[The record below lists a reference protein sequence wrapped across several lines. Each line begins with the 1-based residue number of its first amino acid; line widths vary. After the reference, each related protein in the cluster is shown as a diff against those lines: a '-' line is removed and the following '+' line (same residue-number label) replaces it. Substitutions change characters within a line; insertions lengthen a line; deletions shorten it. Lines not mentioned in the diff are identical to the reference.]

1 MSPTDTSPQDVN
13 AEVKDDGKVEEVT
26 KPGDKAASGPQDT
39 LTWPVLIT
47 CIFVGLAC
55 FYLFIVGLALMGN
68 SFKAMAGSGA
78 SQLFG
83 SVKDPIAGLMVGI
96 LATVMVQSSST
107 STSIVVSMVAADA
120 IEVVNAIPIIMG
132 ANIGTSVTNTIVS
145 MTQSGNRLDLE
156 RSFAGA
162 TVHDMFNCL
171 TVALLLPIEAI
182 IGAAEGTGG
191 PLYWLT
197 HAITTGMMGGEGGEA
212 LFKSP
217 LKEAAS
223 PFASVFLKANK
234 YVIYGQTLPRPTPQE
249 PASRCLGVC
258 ESESGAD
265 FENCTS
271 DESRRLEDVGEEYS
285 RALLNKRQLSEEEEP
300 KVWENQQC
308 KEYSC
313 VSKALS
319 KNFKKANGD
328 AYENLLP
335 CADALPGGAD
345 LCDGDP
351 CYMHAVAFYDAEI
364 TEGRL
369 ISGGFLKDA
378 GDEAGGIV
386 GVIFSLIF
394 MTLGLI
400 GLCKSLQKIFMGKAK
415 AFIEYSTK
423 LNDYVAILVGVAI
436 TIVVQSSSVT
446 TSALTPLVG
455 IGVLPVKKM
464 LPLTL
469 GANIG
474 TTCTALIAAC
484 VDLKF
489 NGVQIALAHLFFN
502 IIGILIWFPVPA
514 TRRIPLAAAR
524 LLGNY
529 ASYYRWVPAAYIAVT
544 FVAIPGIFIGVSQTF
559 YASIGGGVV
568 LLLFVLLCLGVFE
581 FWWWKGIG
589 PKGPGCYLALSAE
602 QREQGEKELAE
613 DCARIMGRTPDEY
626 RFYSNYLSWSGNDCF
641 GETK

>member
-1 MSPTDTSPQDVN
+1 
-13 AEVKDDGKVEEVT
+13 
-26 KPGDKAASGPQDT
+26 
-39 LTWPVLIT
+39 
-47 CIFVGLAC
+47 
-55 FYLFIVGLALMGN
+55 
-68 SFKAMAGSGA
+68 
-78 SQLFG
+78 
-83 SVKDPIAGLMVGI
+83 
-96 LATVMVQSSST
+96 MVQSSST

-156 RSFAGA
+156 RSFSGA

-182 IGAAEGTGG
+182 IGAAQGTGG

-223 PFASVFLKANK
+223 PFASIFLKANK
-234 YVIYGQTLPRPTPQE
+234 YVIYGQTLDRPIAKTPE
-249 PASRCLGVC
+249 SRCLGVC
-258 ESESGAD
+258 EPEEGAD
-265 FENCTS
+265 FKNCTS
-271 DESRRLEDVGEEYS
+271 AETGDAPRRRLEDAGDEYS
-285 RALLNKRQLSEEEEP
+285 RALLNKRMLSEEEEV
-300 KVWENQQC
+300 KIWKNQQC

-313 VSKALS
+313 VPGPLA
-319 KNFKKANGD
+319 KNFKKANED

-335 CADALPGGAD
+335 CEDALPDGKN
-345 LCDGDP
+345 LCNGDP
-351 CYMHAVAFYDAEI
+351 CYMHAVAFYDTEI
-364 TEGRL
+364 DQGRL
-369 ISGGFLKDA
+369 ISGGFLKGA
-378 GDEAGGIV
+378 GDEGGGII

-400 GLCKSLQKIFMGKAK
+400 GLCKSLQKIFLGKAK

-502 IIGILIWFPVPA
+502 IIGILVWFPVPA
-514 TRRIPLAAAR
+514 TRRIPLMAAR

-529 ASYYRWVPAAYIAVT
+529 ASYYRWLPAAYIAVT
-544 FVAIPGIFIGVSQTF
+544 FVVIPGIFIGVSQTF

-568 LLLFVLLCLGVFE
+568 LLLFVLACLGVFE

-589 PKGPGCYLALSAE
+589 AKGPGCYLALSKE
-602 QREQGEKELAE
+602 QREQGEKELVE
-613 DCARIMGRTPDEY
+613 DCARIMGRTPEEY
-626 RFYSNYLSWSGNDCF
+626 RFYSNYLSWTGNDAF
-641 GETK
+641 TDSK